1 MVIFP
6 LVCTRRGRE
15 SEREWGSEEEAGRRA
30 RAKSKVSERTKQRVS
45 LPSTSDAAYLSG
57 VGSEGL
63 DLLDDVHAGD
73 DLTEDNVLAIEPR
86 GDDGGDEE
94 LGSVGV
100 GSSVGRG
107 EKSSLGVLELE
118 VLVGEL
124 LTVCE
129 RRGAESALSSEVRL
143 G

>member
-1 MVIFP
+1 MGK
-6 LVCTRRGRE
+6 RG
-15 SEREWGSEEEAGRRA
+15 GRRA
-30 RAKSKVSERTKQRVS
+30 RAKSKVSKRTKRRVS
-45 LPSTSDAAYLSG
+45 LPGNKDAAYLSG

-86 GDDGGDEE
+86 GDNGGDEE

-129 RRGAESALSSEVRL
+129 RRGTESALSSEVRL